1 MTFERAKKKRNK
13 KRSIHVG
20 EAEELKGSRME
31 NKTKQKTMCCWL
43 KRQWSYIDCRRGN
56 ALIFFSLL
64 NIATSNGRL
73 LMDEGAGS
81 ASVVVLSPHGKVK
94 GRSFINKSNS
104 PPLQDK

>member
-31 NKTKQKTMCCWL
+31 KQNKTKNNVLLAEEAVELHRLSPWQ
-43 KRQWSYIDCRRGN
+43 RID
-56 ALIFFSLL
+56 FFFLL